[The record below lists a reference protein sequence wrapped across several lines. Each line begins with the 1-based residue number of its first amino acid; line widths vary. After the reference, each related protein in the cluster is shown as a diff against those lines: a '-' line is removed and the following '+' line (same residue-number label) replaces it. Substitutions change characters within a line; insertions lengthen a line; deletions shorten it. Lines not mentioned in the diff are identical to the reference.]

1 MEACMLEK
9 KIQDQVVSYTDN
21 QSDKQAIV
29 LLHGWGQSSELMMP
43 IFDYFKKDFR
53 VINLDLPGFGHSEDL
68 KASWGVLEYTLFLND
83 FLKEIKVEN
92 PVIIA
97 HSFGARI
104 ALLFS
109 CQFPTRQLVLTGAAG
124 IKPKPSLLVQG
135 KIASYKIAKRIVKL
149 PGLGRFEESMKKS
162 FGSSDYKNASG
173 FKRSSFVK
181 IVNEDLKP
189 ILSKVKASTLLIWG
203 EKDVATPL
211 WMGQMMEKEIP
222 DAGLVIFEE
231 DDHYAYFHQMK
242 RFNRIVDVFLSSYKE
257 KE

>member
-1 MEACMLEK
+1 MLEK

-53 VINLDLPGFGHSEDL
+53 VINLDLPGFGHSGDL
-68 KASWGVLEYTLFLND
+68 KATWGVLEYTLFLNE
-83 FLKEIKVEN
+83 FLKEIQVKN

-109 CQFPTRQLVLTGAAG
+109 CQFKTRQLILTGAAG
-124 IKPKPSLLVQG
+124 IKPKPSLLVKG
-135 KIASYKIAKRIVKL
+135 KIASYKIAKHLVKL
-149 PGLGRFEESMKKS
+149 PGLNRFEESMKKT
-162 FGSSDYKNASG
+162 FGSSDYKNTSG

-181 IVNEDLKP
+181 IVNEDLRP
-189 ILSKVKASTLLIWG
+189 ILPKVKASTLLIWG
-203 EKDVATPL
+203 EKDEATPL
-211 WMGQMMEKEIP
+211 WMGQVMEKEIP
-222 DAGLVIFEE
+222 DAGLVVFKE
-231 DDHYAYFHQMK
+231 DDHYAYFHQMN
-242 RFNRIVDVFLSSYKE
+242 RFNRIVEVFLQSYKE
-257 KE
+257 KD

>member
-1 MEACMLEK
+1 MLEK

-29 LLHGWGQSSELMMP
+29 LLHGWGQSGELMMP
-43 IFDYFKKDFR
+43 IFDYFKKDYR
-53 VINLDLPGFGHSEDL
+53 VINLDLPGFGQSDDL
-68 KASWGVLEYTLFLND
+68 KATWGVLEYTLFLNE
-83 FLKEIKVEN
+83 FLKEIQVEN

-109 CQFPTRQLVLTGAAG
+109 CQFKTKQLVLTGAAG
-124 IKPKPSLLVQG
+124 IKPKTSILVKG
-135 KIASYKIAKRIVKL
+135 KIASYKLAKQIVKL
-149 PGLGRFEESMKKS
+149 PGLQRFEETMKKS

-181 IVNEDLKP
+181 IVNEDLTP
-189 ILSKVKASTLLIWG
+189 ILGKVKVPTLLIWG
-203 EKDVATPL
+203 ENDLATPL
-211 WMGQMMEKEIP
+211 WMGKVMEKQIP
-222 DAGLVIFEE
+222 DAGLVVFEE
-231 DDHYAYFHQMK
+231 DDHYAYFHQMN
-242 RFNRIVDVFLSSYKE
+242 RFNRIVEVFLQSSKE